1 MYDMKLEAMTLTELH
16 EESNRLRKMLIDG
29 RPSEAMIRQVT
40 GFMQQVD
47 QRIAE
52 VMYIERFKQNQKKTE
67 EVIEIGYTEEVV
79 YTPDYS
85 KKELLDALVF
95 EYSQGDNSEKD
106 TDGRRR
112 LVQALSYTT
121 ENLKNS

>member
-1 MYDMKLEAMTLTELH
+1 MYDMKLETMTLNELH
-16 EESNRLRKMLIDG
+16 EESNRLQKMLIDG

-47 QRIAE
+47 ARIAE

-79 YTPDYS
+79 YTPDYT
-85 KKELLDALVF
+85 KKELLDAMVF

-106 TDGRRR
+106 TDG
-112 LVQALSYTT
+112 
-121 ENLKNS
+121 EEG

>member
-1 MYDMKLEAMTLTELH
+1 MYDMKLEAMTLNELH
-16 EESNRLRKMLIDG
+16 EESSRLQKMLIDG

-47 QRIAE
+47 ARIAE
-52 VMYIERFKQNQKKTE
+52 VMYIERFKKNQKKAE

-79 YTPDYS
+79 YTPDYT

-95 EYSQGDNSEKD
+95 EYKGDHSEEN
-106 TDGRRR
+106 TDG
-112 LVQALSYTT
+112 
-121 ENLKNS
+121 EEG

>member
-16 EESNRLRKMLIDG
+16 EESNRLQTMLIDG

-40 GFMQQVD
+40 GFMRQVD
-47 QRIAE
+47 ERIAE
-52 VMYIERFKQNQKKTE
+52 VMYIERFRKNEKKNS

-79 YTPDYS
+79 YTPDYT

-95 EYSQGDNSEKD
+95 EYKGDHSEEN
-106 TDGRRR
+106 TDG
-112 LVQALSYTT
+112 
-121 ENLKNS
+121 EEG

>member
-16 EESNRLRKMLIDG
+16 DESNRLQKMLIDG

-47 QRIAE
+47 ARIAE
-52 VMYIERFKQNQKKTE
+52 VMYMERFRKNQKKAE

-79 YTPDYS
+79 YTPDYT
-85 KKELLDALVF
+85 KNEILDALVF
-95 EYSQGDNSEKD
+95 EYKQGDHSEED
-106 TDGRRR
+106 TNG
-112 LVQALSYTT
+112 
-121 ENLKNS
+121 EEG